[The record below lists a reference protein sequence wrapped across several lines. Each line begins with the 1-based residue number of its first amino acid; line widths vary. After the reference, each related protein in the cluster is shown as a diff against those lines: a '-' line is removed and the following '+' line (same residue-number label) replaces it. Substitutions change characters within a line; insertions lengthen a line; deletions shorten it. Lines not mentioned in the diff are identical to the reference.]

1 MNSIIYTKLKGI
13 VMNFLKKIAG
23 KFIYG
28 LAKVISIIFDG
39 LIWIFTTIV
48 DLIVGLGKILLT
60 LIAMGGILVIFLL
73 FSPLGIALLFN
84 PITIITIFLFI
95 VIPILGKKFISY
107 LQYLKYITTEYLFD
121 LSEYL
126 IEGKTEY
133 KSFDEFSRKYRKME
147 EERERKERE
156 ERQRREKEEW
166 EERFRQWQEY
176 QNFNRGYQGY
186 YQNGNGQYRGATYQ
200 NPTTEFISKYEK
212 SCELLGVSPETD
224 IYQVKLA
231 YRKKAKEY
239 HPDLNKAP
247 DATRRFQE
255 INDAYEFITEENI
268 QRYKNIK
275 RGAN

>member
-1 MNSIIYTKLKGI
+1 MMSILK
-13 VMNFLKKIAG
+13 NIAG
-23 KFIYG
+23 KCVYG
-28 LAKVISIIFDG
+28 LAKAISFIFDG
-39 LIWIFTTIV
+39 LIWIFETVV
-48 DLIVGLGKILLT
+48 DLVVGLGKILLT

-73 FSPLGIALLFN
+73 FSPIGIALLFN
-84 PITIITIFLFI
+84 PITVILLFLFI

-107 LQYLKYITTEYLFD
+107 LKYLKYITTEYLFD
-121 LSEYL
+121 LSKYMTE
-126 IEGKTEY
+126 EKTEY
-133 KSFDEFSRKYRKME
+133 KSFNEYSRKYRKME

-176 QNFNRGYQGY
+176 QNYNRGYQGY
-186 YQNGNGQYRGATYQ
+186 YQSENGRYNQSPYS
-200 NPTTEFISKYEK
+200 NPASEFISKYEK
-212 SCELLGVSPETD
+212 SCELLGVSPDTD

-255 INDAYEFITEENI
+255 INDAYEFLTEENI
-268 QRYKNIK
+268 ERYKNIK
-275 RGAN
+275 RRAN